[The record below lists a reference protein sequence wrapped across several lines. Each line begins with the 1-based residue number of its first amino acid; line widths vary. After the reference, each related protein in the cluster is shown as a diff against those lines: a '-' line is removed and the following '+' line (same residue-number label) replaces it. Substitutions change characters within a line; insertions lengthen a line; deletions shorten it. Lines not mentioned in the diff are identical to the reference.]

1 MKFVDRE
8 HEIARLQQLLNG
20 DSPSFVIIRGRR
32 RIGKSSLIGKV
43 LSEKDIYFEAD
54 RTDPINQNRQE
65 LLAGL
70 IARAGWKKGYRYTLS
85 AITLPIGRQPG
96 LCFDLRKAVVY
107 IPARIPA

>member
-1 MKFVDRE
+1 MIISKAAIRALNDPSY
-8 HEIARLQQLLNG
+8 IQLLMNTDDLTLLMIG
-20 DSPSFVIIRGRR
+20 TAYQSPDSIRVCG
-32 RIGKSSLIGKV
+32 IG
-43 LSEKDIYFEAD
+43 
-54 RTDPINQNRQE
+54 TDPINQNRQE